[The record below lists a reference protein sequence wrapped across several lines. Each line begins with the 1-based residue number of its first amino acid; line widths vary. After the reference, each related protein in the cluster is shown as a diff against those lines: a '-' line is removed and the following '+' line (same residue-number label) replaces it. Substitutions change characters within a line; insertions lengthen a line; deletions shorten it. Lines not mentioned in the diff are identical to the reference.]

1 MNQKSNATSV
11 SNTIRLDREIKRRK
25 LKTRMKNSWQ
35 LYLLLVLPI
44 TYMLVF
50 HYYPMLGLQIAF
62 KRFSPL
68 EGIWGGTYVGL
79 DYFRRFV
86 TSYRFT
92 QIMGNTLILSA
103 YTVVAAVP
111 FPVFLA
117 LSLNAVRSK
126 YYKKTVQLVSY
137 MPHFISVVVI
147 VSMMIQIFNPRSGF
161 ISVLAGIVGLRIP
174 DLFGQP
180 GAFSHLYVWS
190 NVWQNAGYGSIIYL
204 AALSNVDP
212 QLHEAAIIDGASRF
226 QRVRFIDFPAII
238 PTASIMFILNMGR
251 VMSIGFEKAFLMQN
265 PLNIS
270 SSEIVSTFV
279 YKIGLTGATDYSYAT
294 AIGLFNSL
302 INLVLIISANHLS
315 KKTSGSG
322 LF

>member
-1 MNQKSNATSV
+1 MNSKALKRH
-11 SNTIRLDREIKRRK
+11 RLKVNLR
-25 LKTRMKNSWQ
+25 NSWQ

-44 TYMLVF
+44 AYMLVF

-62 KRFSPL
+62 KKFAPL
-68 EGIWGGTYVGL
+68 EGIWGGKYVGF
-79 DYFRRFV
+79 DYFIKFV
-86 TSYRFT
+86 TSYKFSS
-92 QIMGNTLILSA
+92 IMLNTLVLSA

-111 FPVFLA
+111 FPILLA
-117 LSLNAVRSK
+117 LSLNAVRNK
-126 YYKKTVQLVSY
+126 YYKKTVQLISY

-147 VSMMIQIFNPRSGF
+147 VSMMIQIFNPRSGLV
-161 ISVLAGIVGLRIP
+161 SVLAGFFGAKIP
-174 DLFGQP
+174 DLFGRP
-180 GAFSHLYVWS
+180 NAFAHLYVWS
-190 NVWQNAGYGSIIYL
+190 NVWQNAGYASIIYL

-226 QRVRFIDFPAII
+226 QRVRYIDFPTVI

-251 VMSIGFEKAFLMQN
+251 VMSIGFEKVYLMQN

-270 SSEIVSTFV
+270 VSEIVSTYV

-294 AIGLFNSL
+294 AIGLFNSF
-302 INLVLIISANHLS
+302 INLVLIFLANYLS